1 MRLQLWARS
10 FHALFVK
17 AAEQRQDDVSG
28 THRAGRGSPASAG
41 HMEKSGLPPT
51 RLVEHTDR
59 LGSWPQYYFAAL
71 FREKGLSFR
80 REMQIAHL
88 ARAKDKLFASLLE
101 DEFCFVFRERVR
113 GAVVLLR

>member
-1 MRLQLWARS
+1 MRLQLWARC
-10 FHALFVK
+10 FHALLAK

-28 THRAGRGSPASAG
+28 THCAGRGSPASAG
-41 HMEKSGLPPT
+41 HMEKSGLPPA

-71 FREKGLSFR
+71 FHEKGLSFR

-88 ARAKDKLFASLLE
+88 TRAKDKLFASLLE

-113 GAVVLLR
+113 